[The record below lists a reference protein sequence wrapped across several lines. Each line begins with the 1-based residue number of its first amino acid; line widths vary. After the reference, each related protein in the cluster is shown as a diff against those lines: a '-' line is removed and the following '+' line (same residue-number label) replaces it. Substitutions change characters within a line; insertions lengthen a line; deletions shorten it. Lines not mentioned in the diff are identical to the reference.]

1 MRILLVSSK
10 FPPEYSGSGLRAS
23 KLYIR
28 LKKKYNINYDVI
40 TSSEKENLI
49 SYKSSLN
56 YNIKTISIKL
66 PKIYLKNRNIF
77 KKFFVKIYNY
87 LVQQISF
94 IIELFFFIFHIIFIY
109 KKYDLIHIFGNNN
122 ITTSTLLINKILKK
136 KVIIE
141 IVNFDNKIVFSN
153 NLIFKK
159 WLLLSNTSIKKF
171 VFLSSK
177 SQHLY
182 IKNGLNSNLT
192 WFRPNSIP
200 VPESLNIKKL
210 DIKNVVLLN
219 LAKFMPRK
227 NQLFLIEVLNLLPLN
242 YSLILAG
249 PLEKNGQNVKRDFNY
264 FDQIKKLIHEYKLQ
278 KRVKLVTNFILKP
291 EHLYRE
297 ADIFLFPSFNEALG
311 TPILEALSYGIP
323 VIANS
328 TSSSS
333 FNDWIL
339 PQNNGFL
346 CDNNPNEWVK
356 KIENCLNFSELQRKN
371 FSNKILNKASDNI
384 IDQEYN
390 NIFNEIINS

>member
-136 KVIIE
+136 K
-141 IVNFDNKIVFSN
+141 K
-153 NLIFKK
+153 
-159 WLLLSNTSIKKF
+159 
-171 VFLSSK
+171 
-177 SQHLY
+177 
-182 IKNGLNSNLT
+182 
-192 WFRPNSIP
+192 
-200 VPESLNIKKL
+200 
-210 DIKNVVLLN
+210 
-219 LAKFMPRK
+219 
-227 NQLFLIEVLNLLPLN
+227 
-242 YSLILAG
+242 
-249 PLEKNGQNVKRDFNY
+249 
-264 FDQIKKLIHEYKLQ
+264 
-278 KRVKLVTNFILKP
+278 
-291 EHLYRE
+291 
-297 ADIFLFPSFNEALG
+297 
-311 TPILEALSYGIP
+311 
-323 VIANS
+323 
-328 TSSSS
+328 
-333 FNDWIL
+333 
-339 PQNNGFL
+339 
-346 CDNNPNEWVK
+346 
-356 KIENCLNFSELQRKN
+356 
-371 FSNKILNKASDNI
+371 
-384 IDQEYN
+384 
-390 NIFNEIINS
+390 